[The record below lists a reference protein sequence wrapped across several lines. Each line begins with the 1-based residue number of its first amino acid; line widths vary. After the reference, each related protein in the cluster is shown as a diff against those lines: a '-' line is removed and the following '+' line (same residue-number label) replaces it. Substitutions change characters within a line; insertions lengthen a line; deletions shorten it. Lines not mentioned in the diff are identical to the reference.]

1 MKKNLLLVTALL
13 LTMSM
18 SMSAQNNNRQN
29 GDNNRRGQQ
38 MVRTTPEE
46 RAELMT
52 KQLDLTADQKA
63 KVLVLLKKQDKERME
78 QMEKFRE
85 QFTAGTQMTD
95 AQREEMRASRLKEVE
110 KQNADLEKIIGKEKL
125 AKWIELQPT
134 RPNFNPRGGRNQ

>member
-29 GDNNRRGQQ
+29 GDNNRRGEQ

-78 QMEKFRE
+78 QMEKF
-85 QFTAGTQMTD
+85 M
-95 AQREEMRASRLKEVE
+95 
-110 KQNADLEKIIGKEKL
+110 KL
-125 AKWIELQPT
+125 
-134 RPNFNPRGGRNQ
+134 N

>member
-29 GDNNRRGQQ
+29 GDNSRRGEQ

-85 QFTAGTQMTD
+85 QFTAGTQM
-95 AQREEMRASRLKEVE
+95 
-110 KQNADLEKIIGKEKL
+110 
-125 AKWIELQPT
+125 
-134 RPNFNPRGGRNQ
+134 